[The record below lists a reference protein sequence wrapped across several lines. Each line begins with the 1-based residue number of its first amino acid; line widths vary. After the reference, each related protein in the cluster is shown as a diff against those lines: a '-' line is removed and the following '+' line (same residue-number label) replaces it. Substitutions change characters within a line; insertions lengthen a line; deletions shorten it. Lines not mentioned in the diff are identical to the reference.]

1 MNKFKGVLYFMP
13 KDEPCYLISDG
24 KILGKGVWMKSSGKV
39 FKAKFKSPE
48 QLGYARNVVQYH
60 SCLMIYGKLDGDILY
75 VGEIR
80 QPKSRRSL
88 ANNLH
93 RMRERRQLESEGA
106 DKLFTGHQRSHETY
120 VPPEI
125 RALQLKLKKG
135 EPEVKVK
142 VKKVQ
147 KNEVDEFELQR
158 RLEKRRDDYE
168 AFVRVN
174 ALLKRE
180 SYRMAMTD
188 VGMSYNEIESVIQ
201 GMKACQSFANY
212 QSK

>member
-1 MNKFKGVLYFMP
+1 MNKFKGVLYFML

-24 KILGKGVWMKSSGKV
+24 RILGKGVWMRSSGKV
-39 FKAKFKSPE
+39 FRVKFKSPS
-48 QLGYARNVVQYH
+48 QLGYAKNQAQYH
-60 SCLMIYGKLDGDILY
+60 NCLMIYGKLDGDIVY

-80 QPKSRRSL
+80 QPKSRRAL

-93 RMRERRQLESEGA
+93 RARERRQLESEGA
-106 DKLFTGHQRSHETY
+106 DRLFTGHQRSHETY

-125 RALQLKLKKG
+125 RALQLKLQKG

-147 KNEVDEFELQR
+147 KNEVNEFEIQKR
-158 RLEKRRDDYE
+158 MEKRRNDYE
-168 AFVRVN
+168 AFLKVN
-174 ALLKRE
+174 ALLTRD

-188 VGMSYNEIESVIQ
+188 MGMSYNEIETVIQ
-201 GMKACQSFANY
+201 GMRVCQAFANY